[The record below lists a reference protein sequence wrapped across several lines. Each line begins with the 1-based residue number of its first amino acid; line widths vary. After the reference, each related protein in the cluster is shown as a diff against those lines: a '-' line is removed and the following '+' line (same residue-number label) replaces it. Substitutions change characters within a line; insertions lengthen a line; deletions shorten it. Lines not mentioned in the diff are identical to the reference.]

1 MKNDFYRDKVVVVT
15 GGSSGI
21 GLALAKQFAQQ
32 HARLILIARDEEK
45 LQAAK
50 IIAEKN
56 GAASVFP
63 ISIDITDNAAV
74 IATIKKIAEQ
84 FEKIDVV
91 INCAGIMTC
100 GRFKDQPVKNLER
113 CLLTNYLGAVYIS
126 KAAWPWL
133 KKSEGQLSFVSSVAG
148 YMGLIGHSSYAP
160 SKFAIVGLAECLRM
174 EAKDDNIR
182 VSVIY
187 PPDTDTPMLRYERK
201 HTLPES
207 TALSKSI
214 KEKSPDK
221 VAEIYLKGLQQNKFE
236 IYCDI
241 DSRAV
246 RLLKNNFPGLV
257 FSVTQR
263 IIRKAR
269 KKAG

>member
-1 MKNDFYRDKVVVVT
+1 MKNDFYKDKVVVIT

-32 HARLILIARDEEK
+32 HARLVLIARDEEK
-45 LQAAK
+45 LKAAK
-50 IIAEKN
+50 LLAEKN
-56 GAASVFP
+56 GAATVLP
-63 ISIDITDNAAV
+63 ISADITDNAAV
-74 IATIKKIAEQ
+74 IAAVTTIAEQ

-100 GRFKDQPVKNLER
+100 GRFKDQPVKDLER
-113 CLLTNYLGAVYIS
+113 CLLTNYLGAVYVS
-126 KAAWPWL
+126 KAAWPCL

-187 PPDTDTPMLRYERK
+187 PPDTDTPMLAVREEPHLARK
-201 HTLPES
+201 HGPEQ
-207 TALSKSI
+207 KHQG
-214 KEKSPDK
+214 
-221 VAEIYLKGLQQNKFE
+221 EIT
-236 IYCDI
+236 
-241 DSRAV
+241 R
-246 RLLKNNFPGLV
+246 
-257 FSVTQR
+257 
-263 IIRKAR
+263 
-269 KKAG
+269 